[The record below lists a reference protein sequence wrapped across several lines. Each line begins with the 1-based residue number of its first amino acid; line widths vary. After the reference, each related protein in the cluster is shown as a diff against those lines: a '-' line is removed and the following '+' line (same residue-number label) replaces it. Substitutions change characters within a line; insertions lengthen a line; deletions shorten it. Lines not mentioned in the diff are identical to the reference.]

1 MFDEIQAIRG
11 NDDSIFQNGR
21 CDILGI
27 LLGKTVETI
36 RLSVIQM
43 DEVWLTA
50 ARHITIM
57 YNLSLRL
64 RKGVG

>member
-11 NDDSIFQNGR
+11 NEESIFQNGM
-21 CDILGI
+21 CDTLGI
-27 LLGKTVETI
+27 LLGKTVEI
-36 RLSVIQM
+36 RSVDQM

-50 ARHITIM
+50 ARHITSM
-57 YNLSLRL
+57 YNLSIRL